1 MRPGGSIY
9 RRVAGV
15 INECYDTEPF
25 MFSVS
30 ESYRTFVHFRLDYKI
45 ILVGVVVFNDIF
57 IKISAL
63 LVEESGE
70 PVENHRPAVRH

>member
-1 MRPGGSIY
+1 MRPEGSIY

-30 ESYRTFVHFRLDYKI
+30 ESYRKFVHFRLDYKI
-45 ILVGVVVFNDIF
+45 ILVGVVMF
-57 IKISAL
+57 IKISVL
-63 LVEESGE
+63 LVEESRE
-70 PVENHRPAVRH
+70 PVENH